1 MPKEH
6 INPDSLF
13 QLPEVF
19 SQAVKV
25 GNVIY
30 IAGQTGQGADGSVP
44 SDFAAQ
50 VVKTYENMKTV
61 LASVGAKFEDLV
73 KETIYLTRSEDI
85 PALMEVRAKYVTKP
99 AQASTWTVISAL
111 AVPELLIEIE
121 GIAVM
126 E

>member
-6 INPDSLF
+6 INPEGVF

-30 IAGQTGQGADGSVP
+30 ISGQTGQGADGSIP
-44 SDFAAQ
+44 SDFSSQ
-50 VVKTYENMKTV
+50 VIKAYENMKTV
-61 LASVGAKFEDLV
+61 LAAVGASFDDLV
-73 KETIYLTRSEDI
+73 RETIYMTRSEDI
-85 PALMEVRAKYVTKP
+85 PTLMEVRQKYVTKP
-99 AQASTWTVISAL
+99 AQGSTWTVISAL
-111 AVPELLIEIE
+111 AVPELLVEIE

>member
-6 INPDSLF
+6 INPEGVL

-30 IAGQTGQGADGSVP
+30 ISGQTGQGADGSIP
-44 SDFAAQ
+44 SDFSSQ
-50 VVKTYENMKTV
+50 VIKAYENMKTV
-61 LASVGAKFEDLV
+61 LAAVGASFDDLV
-73 KETIYLTRSEDI
+73 RETIYMTRSEDI
-85 PALMEVRAKYVTKP
+85 PTLMEVRQKYVTKP
-99 AQASTWTVISAL
+99 AQGSTWTVISAL
-111 AVPELLIEIE
+111 AVPELLVEIE

>member
-6 INPDSLF
+6 INPEGVF

-30 IAGQTGQGADGSVP
+30 ISGQTGQSADGSIP
-44 SDFAAQ
+44 SDFSSQ
-50 VVKTYENMKTV
+50 VIKAYENMKTV
-61 LASVGAKFEDLV
+61 LAAVGASFDDLV
-73 KETIYLTRSEDI
+73 RETIYMTRSEDI
-85 PALMEVRAKYVTKP
+85 PTLMEVRQKYVTKP
-99 AQASTWTVISAL
+99 AQGSTWTVISAL
-111 AVPELLIEIE
+111 AVPELLVEIE